1 MKPFVVLN
9 FRTHFSDRERFIFT
23 GFFPGGKEVPFQL
36 YINGFRYDFDYEI
49 IDDYRLRRALIW
61 TGMDVRKLVFASF
74 KKPTAEVSSIEIRAD
89 RQIVYKISAKRYQEL
104 IKEPA
109 WAITSTAVIGD
120 KIHVMGWAIH
130 NPVKFVLTDGIHKLP
145 IESSRFSYTDMQ
157 LINPD
162 LPDNIN
168 AGFEIVFTNKKYMA
182 LKLTI
187 ISSNKSETKSLSIKQ
202 VMSQGFYKDY
212 ADLVK
217 RGRIFLSNNGLG
229 QTLEKT
235 ANKLLDKA
243 GTGVSFNR
251 YAQIHSINIQ
261 ELEKPL
267 ICGDYRICLNEGEQL
282 LKGVS
287 DKIAKIFADNPE
299 IGIIYAD
306 ELANKE
312 PILKPDFSPEY
323 LCHVNYIGHPL
334 AVRSEIVGKYGDIS
348 PVDLIFRASDDGI
361 KIYHLRELAY
371 TSPVSWPSHH
381 DKLAVEN
388 YLERHDFAAV
398 IGDGVLKN
406 TLKIMPVLA
415 KEPMVSIVIPNKDH
429 IDDLKACLDSIEQ
442 VNTYSNYEV
451 LVVENNSTDKATF
464 DFYDEIS
471 KNSHI
476 RVIYYKGGWNFSRI
490 NNTAVREAK
499 GDLLLLLNNDTI
511 IINPGT
517 IHDMVAYAMRPEIG
531 AVGAKLLYPDNTVQ
545 HAGVIVGLGG
555 LADHAFIGLSAKA
568 PGYMYRAS
576 VVNNVSAVTAACL
589 MVKKSIYEQ
598 VNGLDEEYQVAFN
611 DVDFCLKIKNNGYRN
626 IMNANA
632 LLYHFESKSRGMENT
647 GAKWQRF
654 FEEIDRLERSWSD
667 EFIGCDPYYNPGL
680 SRSSTLGSYILNP
693 MI

>member
-9 FRTHFSDRERFIFT
+9 FRTHFSDSERFIFT

-61 TGMDVRKLVFASF
+61 TGMDVKKLVFASF
-74 KKPTAEVSSIEIRAD
+74 KKPTASVSSIEIRAD
-89 RQIVYKISAKRYQEL
+89 KQIVYKVSAKRYLEL

-120 KIHVMGWAIH
+120 KIHIMGWAVH
-130 NPVKFVLTDGIHKLP
+130 DAVKFVITDGIHKLDS
-145 IESSRFSYTDMQ
+145 ECSRFSYPDMQ

-162 LPDNIN
+162 LSNQVD
-168 AGFEIVFTNKKYMA
+168 AGFEVTFDNKKYLS
-182 LKLTI
+182 LKLTLLTG
-187 ISSNKSETKSLSIKQ
+187 NKSETKNLSVKQ

-212 ADLVK
+212 ADFVK

-235 ANKLLDKA
+235 ANKLFDKA
-243 GTGVSFNR
+243 GTGVSFAK
-251 YAQIHSINIQ
+251 YAKIHGIDIKDI
-261 ELEKPL
+261 EKPL
-267 ICGDYRICLNEGEQL
+267 ISGDYKIYLNEGEQL

-287 DKIAKIFADNPE
+287 DKIAKIFADNPQV
-299 IGIIYAD
+299 GVIYAD
-306 ELANKE
+306 ELADNQ

-323 LCHVNYIGHPL
+323 LCYVNYIGHPL
-334 AVRSEIVGKYGDIS
+334 AVRSDIVAKYGEASLI
-348 PVDLIFRASDDGI
+348 DLIFKASDDGV
-361 KIYHLRELAY
+361 KIYHMRELAY
-371 TSPVSWPSHH
+371 ISPASWPLKH
-381 DKLAVEN
+381 DKAAVEA
-388 YLERHDFAAV
+388 YHERHDIAAV
-398 IGDGVLKN
+398 INPGSIKN
-406 TLKIMPVLA
+406 TLQITPVLA
-415 KEPMVSIVIPNKDH
+415 KDPLVSIIIPNKDH

-464 DFYDEIS
+464 DFYDQIS

-499 GDLLLLLNNDTI
+499 GELLLLLNNDTI
-511 IINPGT
+511 IINPDT
-517 IHDMVAYAMRPEIG
+517 IHDMVAFSMRPEIG
-531 AVGAKLLYPDNTVQ
+531 AVGAKLLYPDNTIQ
-545 HAGVIVGLGG
+545 HAGVVVGLGG

-568 PGYMYRAS
+568 PGYMYRAG

-598 VNGLDEEYQVAFN
+598 VGGLDEEFQVAFN
-611 DVDFCLKIKNNGYRN
+611 DVDFCLKIKNAGYRN
-626 IMNANA
+626 IMDANA
-632 LLYHFESKSRGMENT
+632 LLHHFESKSRGLENT
-647 GAKWQRF
+647 GTKWQRF
-654 FEEIDRLERSWSD
+654 FAEIDRLERTWPD
-667 EFIGCDPYYNPGL
+667 EFTGCDPYYNPGL